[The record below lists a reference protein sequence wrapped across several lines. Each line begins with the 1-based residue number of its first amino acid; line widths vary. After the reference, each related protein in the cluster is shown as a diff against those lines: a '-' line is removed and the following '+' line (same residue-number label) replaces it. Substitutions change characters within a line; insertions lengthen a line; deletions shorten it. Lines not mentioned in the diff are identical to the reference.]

1 LEGGSVTA
9 SRALSAV
16 PDVPPAPVKLS
27 LQGVSKGYTAGSGVR
42 IAALEDVTFD
52 VRAGE
57 FVCLIGPSGCGKSSI
72 LNLLAGLERPDRGE
86 VLLDGRPVEGPGPDR
101 ALLFQDPALFP
112 WLTVRGNV
120 EYALRLRGLGR
131 EEIGATAD
139 RWLAKV
145 HLTAFADVQPH
156 ELSGGMRHRAAL
168 ARALACQPE
177 VLLADEPFGALDAQ
191 SREILQKELVEVW
204 AELGNTFVF
213 VTHNVREAA
222 FLADRVIVLSAR
234 PGIPIA
240 EYRITTPRPRS
251 FEDVLLAKVVVDIHD
266 HLAKE
271 VERAASEEGLRPG
284 LA

>member
-1 LEGGSVTA
+1 MTS
-9 SRALSAV
+9 SRALSVV
-16 PDVPPAPVKLS
+16 PSVLAAPVKLS
-27 LQGVSKGYTAGSGVR
+27 LRNVSKGYTTGAGAR
-42 IAALEDVTFD
+42 IAALADVSFD
-52 VRAGE
+52 VGTGE
-57 FVCLIGPSGCGKSSI
+57 FVCLIGPSGCGKSTI
-72 LNLLAGLERPDRGE
+72 LNLFAGLDRADEGQ
-86 VLLDGRPVEGPGPDR
+86 VLLDGRAVLEPGPDR

-112 WLTVRGNV
+112 WLSVRGNV
-120 EYALRLRGLGR
+120 EYALRLRGIGR
-131 EEIGATAD
+131 DETRAMAD

-168 ARALACQPE
+168 ARALACEPE
-177 VLLADEPFGALDAQ
+177 ILLADEPFGALDAQ
-191 SREILQKELVEVW
+191 SREILQKELQVVW

-234 PGIPIA
+234 PGTPLA

-251 FEDVLLAKVVVDIHD
+251 FEDVLVGKVVVDIHD

-271 VERAASEEGLRPG
+271 VDRAAREEGLRPG